1 MRELGVEMGKT
12 FGHFTDAAQRIGV
25 YTSADYT
32 DILDTLLIDWKVGDR
47 TGLTPAAEKA
57 RDYVMALPA
66 RLRRVADRMP
76 VPKLEYK
83 FKWID

>member
-1 MRELGVEMGKT
+1 MGKT

-32 DILDTLLIDWKVGDR
+32 DILDTLISEWKIADR
-47 TGLTPAAEKA
+47 TGLTGPAEKA

-66 RLRRVADRMP
+66 RLRRVSDRMT
-76 VPKLEYK
+76 VPKLEYQ
-83 FKWID
+83 FKWIS